1 MIMVYPPSLP
11 LIDHD
16 DYFPAFEGGE
26 SFRDMVKRDRWKTC
40 HKSSVRRCISE
51 R

>member
-16 DYFPAFEGGE
+16 DYFPAFEGGG
-26 SFRDMVKRDRWKTC
+26 RALGIW
-40 HKSSVRRCISE
+40 
-51 R
+51 